1 MSALVA
7 SARADGLRL
16 RRWPTVWVLIGIWV
30 LLNIMFTY
38 VFPYLSYRNGSG
50 PDANTGRPRAELLAG
65 VLPDRVPISVVQG
78 LPMFG
83 GAIMLTLGA
92 LAAGSG
98 FGWGTWK
105 TALTQGPRRPAVAGG
120 TLLAMAGLVLTV
132 LAVTFAVDLGF
143 ATVLAMIEGQPL
155 TLPGIGLVAKAAG
168 GGILVAGM
176 WALAGVAIGTLTR
189 SPALAVGVG
198 VVWVLAIEN
207 LLRGVASLL
216 SWLGPVT
223 DVLPGTA
230 AGSLVA
236 AIGATPVGQGGSPG
250 VVTNLAGWPALGVV
264 LGYLAVFLVAA
275 VAVVRQR
282 DVA

>member
-1 MSALVA
+1 MNAVLA
-7 SARADGLRL
+7 SARADTLRL
-16 RRWPTVWVLIGIWV
+16 RRWPTVWVLVGIWV
-30 LLNIMFTY
+30 LLNVMFTY
-38 VFPYLSYRNGSG
+38 VFRYLSYRNGSG
-50 PDANTGRPRAELLAG
+50 PEANDGTPRAELLAG
-65 VLPDRVPISVVQG
+65 VLPGRVPISVVQG

-98 FGWGTWK
+98 YGWGTWK
-105 TALTQGPRRPAVAGG
+105 TALTQGRKRPAVAGG
-120 TLLAMAGLVLTV
+120 TLIAMAGLVLVV
-132 LAVTFAVDLGF
+132 LAVTFAVDFGF

-155 TLPGIGLVAKAAG
+155 DVPGTGATAKAIGA
-168 GGILVAGM
+168 GILVAGM

-198 VVWVLAIEN
+198 VVWVLAVEN

-250 VVTNLAGWPALGVV
+250 VVTNLAGGPALGIV
-264 LGYLAVFLVAA
+264 LGYVVLFLVWT
-275 VAVVRQR
+275 VVLVRRR